1 VGNNPSFI
9 NRPLSVNVKN
19 QLTEENSMPEIVI
32 YSTAMCPYCV
42 RAKMLLQRK
51 GMQWEEKRIDLD
63 HDLMSEMLQRSKRR
77 TVPQIF
83 IDDHHVG
90 GFDDMANLDAMG
102 RLDPMLGLIP
112 PRMPGDAGHT
122 IDASED
128 APT

>member
-1 VGNNPSFI
+1 
-9 NRPLSVNVKN
+9 
-19 QLTEENSMPEIVI
+19 MPDIVI

-63 HDLMSEMLQRSKRR
+63 HGLMREMLQRSNRR

-83 IDDHHVG
+83 IDEHHVG
-90 GFDDMANLDAMG
+90 GYDDMAELDAMG
-102 RLDPMLGLIP
+102 QLDPMLGLVP
-112 PRMPGDAGHT
+112 PSMPGDSAHT
-122 IDASED
+122 LDASED

>member
-1 VGNNPSFI
+1 
-9 NRPLSVNVKN
+9 
-19 QLTEENSMPEIVI
+19 MPEIVI

-51 GMQWEEKRIDLD
+51 GMRWDEKRIDLD
-63 HDLMSEMLQRSKRR
+63 HDLMREMLQRSNRR

-90 GFDDMANLDAMG
+90 GYDDMAELDAMG
-102 RLDPMLGLIP
+102 QLDPMLGLTP
-112 PRMPGDAGHT
+112 PAMPGDAAHT
-122 IDASED
+122 LDASED